1 MADPPRRWSERPLA
15 QLTLVRLREVI
26 REPEA
31 IFWIFLFPVLMT
43 AGLGLAF
50 RSKPEGVSKV
60 AVLAGS
66 RWSAETAERL
76 KTNALIEVQVLDDSG
91 SARAL
96 RTGKVAIVVVPDS
109 AAVPFRKV
117 A

>member
-1 MADPPRRWSERPLA
+1 MADSARRWFEQPLV

-43 AGLGLAF
+43 AGLGIAF
-50 RSKPEGVSKV
+50 RSKPESASKV

-66 RWSAETAERL
+66 RWSRQTAERL
-76 KTNALIEVQVLDDSG
+76 KANPLIEPQVLDDSG
-91 SARAL
+91 AARAL
-96 RTGKVAIVVVPDS
+96 RTG
-109 AAVPFRKV
+109 
-117 A
+117 